1 MEISIGQVL
10 RYKKPINHENL
21 IEDGYTNFHYLVHK
35 ASVKK
40 LLLEKGINQ
49 SASIRTSNK
58 QHVRPAI
65 LISSSPN
72 KKGSAET
79 PWEDYYDV
87 DNGHIRYYGD
97 NKLTEKSPESAPGN
111 KALLEAFQLAHSHDP
126 LERQKTPPILFFKRE
141 TINGV
146 AKGYPKFM
154 GVGVIDSIELVTQ
167 WDNSKQT
174 TFTNYAFDFTVLNLQ
189 KENELFEWEWIN
201 QRREVGFSLKGTN
214 LLAPASWQI
223 WLKKGNDALANLRRR
238 VSTLRLV
245 KAVDQKPK
253 HNTEQDITLKF
264 IYKYYDGK
272 KHKFEAL
279 AEEIAAKVLD
289 EEYGIYTR
297 GWVTRGSSDG
307 GADFVG
313 KVTLG
318 SGFSSCDLI
327 VIGQAKCEGLNTPT
341 GGNHIARTVAR
352 LKRGW
357 LGVYVTTS
365 YFSESVQRE
374 VIEDKYPIVLIH
386 GKRLAEEVNK
396 IIYESN
402 QFSSVSEYLSSLELN
417 YPNRIKQRN
426 PEEILY

>member
-1 MEISIGQVL
+1 MEISIGQIL
-10 RYKKPINHENL
+10 RYKKPISHENL
-21 IEDGYTNFHYLVHK
+21 IEDGYTNFHYLVHQG
-35 ASVKK
+35 SVKK

-49 SASIRTSNK
+49 SAFIKTSEK
-58 QHVRPAI
+58 LLIRPAI

-87 DNGHIRYYGD
+87 DHGHVRYFGD
-97 NKLTEKSPESAPGN
+97 NKLTGKPPESAPGN
-111 KALLEAFQLAHSHDP
+111 KALLEAFQLAHSHDS
-126 LERQKTPPILFFKRE
+126 LERLKTPPILFFKRE
-141 TINGV
+141 TVNGV

-154 GVGVIDSIELVTQ
+154 GVGIIDSIELVTQ
-167 WDNSKQT
+167 WDNSKKT
-174 TFTNYAFDFTVLNLQ
+174 TFTNYAFDFTILNLQ
-189 KENELFEWEWIN
+189 QENELFEWEWIN
-201 QRREVGFSLKGTN
+201 QRREPNFSLKDTN
-214 LLAPASWQI
+214 LLAPVSWQI
-223 WLKKGNDALANLRRR
+223 WLKKGNDALASLRRR
-238 VSTLRLV
+238 VSNLKLV
-245 KAVDQKPK
+245 KAIDQKPIP
-253 HNTEQDITLKF
+253 NSEQELTLSH

-279 AEEIAAKVLD
+279 AEEIAARVLG
-289 EEYGIYTR
+289 EEFGIYTK
-297 GWVTRGSSDG
+297 GWVTRGAGDG
-307 GADFVG
+307 GADFIG
-313 KVTLG
+313 KITLG

-327 VIGQAKCEGLNTPT
+327 VIGQAKCESLNTPT

-365 YFSESVQRE
+365 YFSDSVQRE